1 MRKILAF
8 FCAALTVCLITSV
21 PAMAASL
28 FSDNFDSGVNGS
40 SWEVVPGNA
49 NNQILVGDNA
59 HAFGAQSAKQVNA
72 DPFIYYMRTTS
83 GTINPGTIA
92 AGSKEVASVMFW
104 DDLNTSP
111 TPFGG
116 ALMLA
121 NDVSNTL
128 NDFYQMGVNSAVS
141 INNYYIRTSTD
152 GNLATGVA
160 RTQGWH
166 ELRIEAG
173 PYTGNF
179 GDVQFYIDS
188 NLVSNPATF
197 GKRKVNTG
205 SGFDLNEIRLG
216 LSVKTPGSAFWYD
229 NASVD
234 LVPEPASALLLGAGC
249 LAFAGC
255 RGRKRCGRLA

>member
-1 MRKILAF
+1 MRKFVAL
-8 FCAALTVCLITSV
+8 FCAALFVVSFAAV
-21 PAMAASL
+21 PAGAATI
-28 FSDNFDSGVNGS
+28 FSDNFESGVSGS
-40 SWEVVPGNA
+40 VWEAVPGGNL
-49 NNQILVGDNA
+49 LVGDNA
-59 HAFGAQSAKQVNA
+59 HALGTQSAKQVNA
-72 DPFIYYMRTTS
+72 DPFIYNMRTIL
-83 GTINPGTIA
+83 GAIPNPGPIVGGT
-92 AGSKEVASVMFW
+92 KEVASVMFW

-116 ALMLA
+116 TIMLA
-121 NDVSNTL
+121 KDGLS
-128 NDFYQMGVNSAVS
+128 DFYQLGVNSAVS
-141 INNYYIRTSTD
+141 ISNYYMRTSTE

-166 ELRIEAG
+166 ELRIEAL

-179 GDVQFYIDS
+179 GDVLFYIDN

-229 NASVD
+229 NVS
-234 LVPEPASALLLGAGC
+234 LHIVPEPVSIGLLGFGF
-249 LAFAGC
+249 LAITSCC
-255 RGRKRCGRLA
+255 RRSRCGSRV